1 MAYVYCILGIFRLT
15 EFCKMEISKVSQNIF
30 ANDQHGQEERYG
42 IATLIVN

>member
-15 EFCKMEISKVSQNIF
+15 EFCKNGNFTKNIF